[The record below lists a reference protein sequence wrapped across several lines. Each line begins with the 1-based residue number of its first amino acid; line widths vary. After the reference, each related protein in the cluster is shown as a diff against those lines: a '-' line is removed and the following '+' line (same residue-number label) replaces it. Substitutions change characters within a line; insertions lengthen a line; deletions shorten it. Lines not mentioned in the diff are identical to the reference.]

1 MAKRDYYEVLG
12 VSKGVAVDEIKKAYR
27 KLAMKYHPDKNP
39 DNKEAEEKF
48 KEIAEAYSILSDDQ
62 KRAKYD
68 RFGHAAENMG
78 GGFGGGDPFGF
89 GGGIDLSDALRQFM
103 EQGFGGF
110 GDIFGGG
117 GSSGR
122 KRRSSRRKG
131 ADLQIRLKLDL
142 EEIATGTK
150 KKIKVNKKIDC
161 ATCSGSGSAK
171 YSKTVV
177 CPICKG
183 SGEVRNVSQ
192 SLFGQFVNISNCQRC
207 SGEGQIIENPCATC
221 GGDGRVN
228 GTKTIEVNIP
238 AGVKTGNYIP
248 LNGEGHAG
256 KRGGPAGDLIVHIE
270 EKPHTIFERRGD
282 DVILVLPVSFPDAAL
297 GANVEIPT
305 LTGKAKLTIS
315 PGTQSGKI
323 LRMRSKGIP
332 HLNGA
337 GIGDQLVQ
345 VQVVVPTKLTSEEKK
360 VLAGLQTS
368 ENLKPGDSSS
378 KNVFERFK
386 DALNI

>member
-12 VSKGVAVDEIKKAYR
+12 LSQETSPEEIKKAYR
-27 KLAMKYHPDKNP
+27 KLAMQYHPDKNP
-39 DNKEAEEKF
+39 GDKSAEEKF
-48 KEIAEAYSILSDDQ
+48 REIAEAYAILGDEQ

-78 GGFGGGDPFGF
+78 GGGFGGDPFGF

-110 GDIFGGG
+110 GDIFGGS
-117 GSSGR
+117 SSGGR
-122 KRRSSRRKG
+122 RRSSRKKG
-131 ADLQIRLKLDL
+131 GDLQIRLKLDL

-150 KKIKVNKKIDC
+150 KKIKVNKKISC

-171 YSKTVV
+171 YSKTVG
-177 CPICKG
+177 CPVCKG
-183 SGEVRNVSQ
+183 SGEIRNVSQ
-192 SLFGQFVNISNCQRC
+192 SLFGQFVNISTCQRC
-207 SGEGQIIENPCATC
+207 GGEGQIIENPCATC
-221 GGDGRVN
+221 GGEGRVN

-248 LNGEGHAG
+248 LNGEGHG
-256 KRGGPAGDLIVHIE
+256 GMRGGPGGDLIVHIE
-270 EKPHTIFERRGD
+270 EKTHKIFDRRGD

-305 LTGKAKLTIS
+305 LTGKAKLNIV

-345 VQVVVPTKLTSEEKK
+345 VQVYIPTKLSPQEKK
-360 VLAGLQTS
+360 LINDLQDS
-368 ENLKPGDSSS
+368 ENLKPGKTDG

-386 DALNI
+386 EALNF

>member
-1 MAKRDYYEVLG
+1 MSKRDYYEVLG
-12 VSKGVAVDEIKKAYR
+12 LSKTAAPEEIKKAYR
-27 KLAMKYHPDKNP
+27 KLAMQYHPDKNQG
-39 DNKEAEEKF
+39 DKKAEEKF
-48 KEIAEAYSILSDDQ
+48 KEIAEAYAVLGDSQ

-68 RFGHAAENMG
+68 RFGHAAEQMG
-78 GGFGGGDPFGF
+78 GGGDPFGGF
-89 GGGIDLSDALRQFM
+89 GGGGIDLSDALRQFM

-117 GSSGR
+117 SSGR
-122 KRRSSRRKG
+122 SRRGSRRKG
-131 ADLQIRLKLDL
+131 GDLQIRLKLEL
-142 EEIATGTK
+142 EEVATGTT
-150 KKIKVNKKIDC
+150 KKIKVNKKVNC
-161 ATCSGSGSAK
+161 ETCNGSGSAK
-171 YSKTVV
+171 YSKTVPCPV
-177 CPICKG
+177 CQG

-192 SLFGQFVNISNCQRC
+192 SLFGQFVNISTCQKC
-207 SGEGQIIENPCATC
+207 GGEGQIIENPCTTC

-256 KRGGPAGDLIVHIE
+256 PKGGSPGDLIVHIE
-270 EKPHTIFERRGD
+270 EKDHNIFERRGD
-282 DVILVLPVSFPDAAL
+282 DVVIVLPISFPDAAL
-297 GANVEIPT
+297 GSNIEIPT
-305 LTGKAKLTIS
+305 LTGKAKLSIA

-323 LRMRSKGIP
+323 LRMRGKGIP

-345 VQVVVPTKLTSEEKK
+345 VQVYIPTKLSAEEKK
-360 VLAGLQTS
+360 HIDNLREI
-368 ENLKPGDSSS
+368 ENLKPDEKNS
-378 KNVFERFK
+378 KNIFERFK